1 MNRTAA
7 TVIMSMAAAL
17 TVLIPACAP
26 QSTPSPTPTV
36 ALSQYQLGY
45 RLLAAYSDFFWC
57 DPDFYPV
64 VSEGQEQLNASE
76 GFSTIRA
83 NAAEFTA
90 ILTQLNLPD
99 KASYTDAEKLSLYRE
114 HKKLTLAIQMNA
126 AANGYDFVVRTGQNQ
141 GFRIEGAI
149 TAAGKITESRKE
161 TSFNTCPI
169 CLSKGTLIAT
179 PDGQIPVEKLRIGV
193 TVWTADVSGHRVAAE
208 VTDIV
213 STPVPPSFE
222 VVQVTLSD
230 GRTVTASPGHPTTD
244 WRPLGDYQVGD
255 TLDGSV
261 VVATE
266 RVLYDGGY
274 TYDILPAGP
283 TGEYWA
289 NGVLLKSTLSGK
301 P

>member
-141 GFRIEGAI
+141 
-149 TAAGKITESRKE
+149 
-161 TSFNTCPI
+161 
-169 CLSKGTLIAT
+169 
-179 PDGQIPVEKLRIGV
+179 
-193 TVWTADVSGHRVAAE
+193 
-208 VTDIV
+208 
-213 STPVPPSFE
+213 
-222 VVQVTLSD
+222 
-230 GRTVTASPGHPTTD
+230 
-244 WRPLGDYQVGD
+244 
-255 TLDGSV
+255 
-261 VVATE
+261 
-266 RVLYDGGY
+266 
-274 TYDILPAGP
+274 
-283 TGEYWA
+283 
-289 NGVLLKSTLSGK
+289 
-301 P
+301 